1 MLSNCFFV
9 KLFNVYPGTGKM
21 QQAPDGSGD
30 FHIKSK
36 EICSSYLLGLTNA
49 VLVPQ
54 PQKVHSGNCCGT
66 FQDVEGKSEI
76 LLITK
81 KSQRARYGT

>member
-54 PQKVHSGNCCGT
+54 PQKVHSGSGSVTVLNRKYMT
-66 FQDVEGKSEI
+66 EYNVLF
-76 LLITK
+76 
-81 KSQRARYGT
+81 